1 MVVNS
6 LSNNMIIIFEF
17 QVFLW
22 LISCVAVCSLPC
34 GQNRSG
40 LSTCLDLGTNKTSSD
55 DILQFIHRNGYM
67 IVPQSNPPT
76 QGKGSNTKRSIF
88 SGKCPF
94 TYTLTDLV
102 DTEPRFLGYT
112 TYSGCDV
119 RCKPVLYTVKVLRRK
134 CSAYWLWEEHDI
146 QVAYIL
152 EIQIARISCKQVR
165 QQR

>member
-55 DILQFIHRNGYM
+55 DILQFIHRYGYM
-67 IVPQSNPPT
+67 IVPHSNPPT
-76 QGKGSNTKRSIF
+76 QGKGSNT
-88 SGKCPF
+88 
-94 TYTLTDLV
+94 YTLTDLV
-102 DTEPRFLGYT
+102 DTVPRFLGHAT
-112 TYSGCDV
+112 CSGCDV
-119 RCKPVLYTVKVLRRK
+119 RCKPGLYTVKVLRRN
-134 CSAYWLWEEHDI
+134 CSDYWLWEEHDI

-152 EIQIARISCKQVR
+152 EIQIARTSCKQVR
-165 QQR
+165 Q

>member
-55 DILQFIHRNGYM
+55 DILQFIHRYGYM

-76 QGKGSNTKRSIF
+76 QGKDSNTKRSIF
-88 SGKCPF
+88 SRKCPF
-94 TYTLTDLV
+94 KYTLTDLV
-102 DTEPRFLGYT
+102 DTVPRFL
-112 TYSGCDV
+112 
-119 RCKPVLYTVKVLRRK
+119 VLYTVKLLRRK
-134 CSAYWLWEEHDI
+134 CGDYWLWEEHEI
-146 QVAYIL
+146 QVAYVL
-152 EIQIARISCKQVR
+152 EIQIARTSCKQVR
-165 QQR
+165 Q